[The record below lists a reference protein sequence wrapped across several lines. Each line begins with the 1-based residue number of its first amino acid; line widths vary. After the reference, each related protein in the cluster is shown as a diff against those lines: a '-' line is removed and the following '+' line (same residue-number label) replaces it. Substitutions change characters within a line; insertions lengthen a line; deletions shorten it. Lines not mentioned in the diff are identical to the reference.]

1 MLIYSIL
8 FPILAVIAIIVFF
21 FRFRSGKLS
30 LSSFFIWSI
39 IWIFVIIFSIFPDSS
54 MVFAKAFGVTRGL
67 DFIIITAVV
76 LLFYLGVKLYYKL
89 DKLEDDVNKI
99 VKEVAISNEISLDD
113 EEEK

>member
-8 FPILAVIAIIVFF
+8 FPILSIMAIILFF
-21 FRFRSGKLS
+21 FRFRSGKMS
-30 LSSFFIWSI
+30 LSSFLVWSI
-39 IWIFVIIFSIFPDSS
+39 IWIFVIVFSIFPESS
-54 MVFAKAFGVTRGL
+54 VVFAKAFGITRGL
-67 DFIIITAVV
+67 DFIIIVALV

-99 VKEVAISNEISLDD
+99 VKEVALNNEISLDE

>member
-8 FPILAVIAIIVFF
+8 FPILAIIAIIVFF

-39 IWIFVIIFSIFPDSS
+39 IW
-54 MVFAKAFGVTRGL
+54 
-67 DFIIITAVV
+67 
-76 LLFYLGVKLYYKL
+76 KL